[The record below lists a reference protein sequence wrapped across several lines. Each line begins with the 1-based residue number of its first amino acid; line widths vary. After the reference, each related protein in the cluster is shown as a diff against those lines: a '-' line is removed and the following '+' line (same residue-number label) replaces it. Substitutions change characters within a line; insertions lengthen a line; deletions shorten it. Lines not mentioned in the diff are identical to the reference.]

1 MLFAGFVVALVS
13 AVVQSVAFVFSRA
26 FILKHRDPVKLT
38 VYSQVWMALIG
49 AAILAAIWPWQ
60 KVDFT
65 PRVLWIIAAFSLTGN
80 LAYVCFFQAM
90 KVIEASRLSS
100 LLGMKMVTLA
110 IFNIIVF
117 RDFPTAWKWAA
128 IVLSS
133 VAAVGMNFSGGRLPL
148 RGCVMLFITLCCY
161 AVTDTLAKMLVEEMP
176 GNNLCLQSLAA
187 TGLNFGSL
195 GLVSSLAFVRMKF
208 ETAPFKSAF
217 RYGACWILAM
227 VGLVA
232 SLHLLGVMLG
242 NIVQSSRG
250 FFSVL
255 IGYALWKA
263 GRSDLEPAASGKMW
277 VRRCVMALLMAL
289 AMVLYVR

>member
-1 MLFAGFVVALVS
+1 MFTGFVVALVS
-13 AVVQSVAFVFSRA
+13 AVFQSVGFIFSRA

-49 AAILAAIWPWQ
+49 AAILAVIWPWQ
-60 KVDFT
+60 KVEFT
-65 PRVLWIIAAFSLTGN
+65 PRVLWILTGFSLAGN

-90 KVIEASRLSS
+90 KLIEASRLSA

-110 IFNIIVF
+110 LFNIIVF

-133 VAAVGMNFSGGRLPL
+133 VAAVGMNFSGGRLPF
-148 RGCVMLFITLCCY
+148 RGCLMLFITLCCY
-161 AVTDTLAKMLVEEMP
+161 AVTDTLAKMLLEAMP
-176 GNNLCLQSLAA
+176 GNNLCLRALAA
-187 TGLNFGSL
+187 TGLNFGAL
-195 GLVSSLAFVRMKF
+195 GVVSSLVFFRMKF
-208 ETAPFKSAF
+208 EMAPFRSAF
-217 RYGACWILAM
+217 SYGACWIFAM

-255 IGYALWKA
+255 IGYGLFRC
-263 GRSDLEPAASGKMW
+263 GRSDLEPPASLGMW
-277 VRRCVMALLMAL
+277 VRRGVMAALMVLAMAL
-289 AMVLYVR
+289 YVHE